1 MAIEEACYQITEES
15 ELREMERLWEL
26 ARHNEASA
34 LFHARE
40 EGFKEGFES
49 FFKEKFG
56 DNFKEKFGDI
66 FKEQLEKSL
75 EQMGKKWRS
84 ITINRD
90 DELVRMRAEL
100 KRRWEQKRQMTP

>member
-1 MAIEEACYQITEES
+1 MAIEEACHQITEES
-15 ELREMERLWEL
+15 ELREMERQWEE

-34 LFHARE
+34 LRHARE

-49 FFKEKFG
+49 VFKEKFG
-56 DNFKEKFGDI
+56 ENFKELLGEN

-75 EQMGKKWRS
+75 EQMRKKWRS

-100 KRRWEQKRQMTP
+100 KRRWEQKRHLTP

>member
-49 FFKEKFG
+49 VFKEKFG
-56 DNFKEKFGDI
+56 EN

-75 EQMGKKWRS
+75 EQMRKKWRS

-100 KRRWEQKRQMTP
+100 KRRWEQKRHLTP